1 MKEYKAVLVGKN
13 NTTIDDIFNHMQEG
27 YKIVCS
33 SLRYDDMNNH
43 LDLVEPDI
51 FIVCL
56 NGETRDDISKLAELK
71 RKLTRMETS
80 VFIIGSKEDCENFQ
94 KGAVYMADEV
104 FEKPISIDEI
114 KKGIAVFQAEKE
126 RKKLEDEELQRQL
139 EALKEQDRRKHVL
152 VIDDDPIMLR
162 LIKEHLHENYDVAT
176 AISGK
181 IAYKFLESKKTD
193 LILLDYEMPVE
204 DGPAVL
210 SKLREGDTLNGV
222 PVLFLTGVTDKEKI
236 KTALM
241 LQPQG
246 YLLKPIDKDKLIGT
260 IEKFIG

>member
-1 MKEYKAVLVGKN
+1 MKEYTAMLVGKN
-13 NTTIDDIFNHMQEG
+13 NTVIDDIFNHMEEG
-27 YKIVCS
+27 YTIVSS

-43 LDLVEPDI
+43 IDLINPDI
-51 FIVCL
+51 LIVCL
-56 NGETRDDISKLAELK
+56 NGETREEINKLAELK
-71 RKLTRMETS
+71 RKLTRIETA
-80 VFIIGSKEDCENFQ
+80 VFVIGSHDDCENFQ
-94 KGAVYMADEV
+94 KGAVYMADEI
-104 FEKPISIDEI
+104 FEKPVSVDEI
-114 KKGIAVFQAEKE
+114 KKGIVQFINERE
-126 RKKLEDEELQRQL
+126 RKKAEDEELKRQL
-139 EALKEQDRRKHVL
+139 ELIKEQDRRKHVL

-181 IAYKFLESKKTD
+181 IAYKFLETKKTD
-193 LILLDYEMPVE
+193 LILLDYAMPGE

-210 SKLREGDTLNGV
+210 TTLRDNNMIEGV

-246 YLLKPIDKDKLIGT
+246 YLLKPIDKEKLIGT